1 MSSAPHPSP
10 PATPAPPSPAPAPE
24 ETFQPVAAVLA
35 AIFPGA
41 GHFCLGEARRGAL
54 IAAGVLG
61 MFFGGLLIGGIGV
74 VDRRDNFIWFMGQAL
89 VGPIAFGVDAAHQ
102 SMFKVIDRG
111 GNPRP
116 ARPDEG
122 RDGKGQI
129 IYGGTPPYTRSLG
142 RVHELGTLFATIAGM
157 MNLICIIDA
166 SFYAARSRR
175 RDGGAR

>member
-1 MSSAPHPSP
+1 MSSAPLPSSSL
-10 PATPAPPSPAPAPE
+10 PATDPAPE

-35 AIFPGA
+35 ALLPGA
-41 GHFCLGEARRGAL
+41 GHFYLGEVQRGVL

-89 VGPIAFGVDAAHQ
+89 VGPVAFGVDAAHQ

-111 GNPRP
+111 HPRP

-122 RDGKGQI
+122 RGADGEI
-129 IYGGTPPYTRSLG
+129 IYGGTPPYVRSLG
-142 RVHELGTLFATIAGM
+142 RVNELGTLFATIAGM

-166 SFYAARSRR
+166 AFYAPRARR
-175 RDGGAR
+175 RDAGAGR